1 VEKVINIPSILLNSS
16 IASFSGL
23 TAVLNPALI
32 RDGLKAVLSRQ
43 RSRQGS
49 NVLNRGKAE
58 AESSRQRRGRL
69 NLRQGRGDP
78 LKKPSFP

>member
-23 TAVLNPALI
+23 NAVLNPALI

-58 AESSRQRRGRL
+58 AESDF
-69 NLRQGRGDP
+69 NM
-78 LKKPSFP
+78 K